1 MDIKTIIYEINGRGL
16 IIDIEKNTV
25 RYENTNRQ
33 ISDEVLFNY
42 LSRFFSII
50 NNWEEEYIDNSI
62 IDGNVWKLVIIYTDG
77 NQKQYRGKAKCPINL
92 DSLEE
97 INPLEMTP
105 MEALSYLYDL
115 KKNMKDKLHIR
126 IKRTSSIKLLQ
137 GGANND

>member
-97 INPLEMTP
+97 IN
-105 MEALSYLYDL
+105 Y
-115 KKNMKDKLHIR
+115 KLIR
-126 IKRTSSIKLLQ
+126 GEDI
-137 GGANND
+137 